1 MSAHTAPKTRGFSLK
16 CSERTR
22 GHRVSILPRNC
33 SAICVWSKSASKT
46 ATRLAPCER
55 NWKMRSG
62 RAILIYVAP
71 TCEFGR
77 LRRWE
82 KDEDDHPFCRASL
95 PCRPAS
101 WPRLVHVH
109 ADPVSWRF
117 APKPAAGA
125 ERSLLLLRIGGRR
138 WGRACRTYGTAQ
150 SQSGSDLRLFE
161 PRDLLQRGRS
171 EEHTSELQSRLHLVC
186 RLLLEK
192 KN

>member
-1 MSAHTAPKTRGFSLK
+1 CRTMSAHTAPKTRGFSLK

-117 APKPAAGA
+117 APKPA
-125 ERSLLLLRIGGRR
+125 
-138 WGRACRTYGTAQ
+138 
-150 SQSGSDLRLFE
+150 
-161 PRDLLQRGRS
+161 RS
-171 EEHTSELQSRLHLVC
+171 EEHTSELQSHLNLVC

-192 KN
+192 KNKQDNTVGKDLIHQDQHREPHVR